1 MLCIKVLLK
10 EAEKAKKH
18 IMREGLIDHSRIS
31 AKDKEFIY
39 FPVTKKFKTEYSFV
53 QKKLKEKELRQDLKT
68 SLSEKL
74 SKKDMESL
82 KTSMDV
88 TGSIAIIEVPDE
100 LSKKESLIAK
110 ELMKANRQIT
120 TVLKKGKHEGVF
132 RTQKLVHIGGEDTKE
147 TTYKENNVNLKLDV
161 EKVYFSP
168 RLSHER
174 KRIAQLIKT
183 PEDVLVMFSGCA
195 PYVCVIAKNTP
206 AHHVDGV
213 EINPD
218 GHRYAEQNLIINKLK
233 NASVFVGDAREV
245 VPKLGK
251 KYDRILMPLPKS
263 AADYLDVALDAAKK
277 GSIIH
282 FYDFQ
287 NEGEFDNSV
296 EKIAAACKKAGKS
309 CEVLD
314 IVRCGQNAPRQH
326 RICVD
331 FRVE

>member
-1 MLCIKVLLK
+1 MLCIKVPLK

-18 IMREGLIDHSRIS
+18 IIREGLMNHAYLST
-31 AKDKEFIY
+31 KDKQFIY
-39 FPVTKKFKTEYSFV
+39 FPVIKRFKTNYSLV
-53 QKKLKEKELRQDLKT
+53 QKKLEEKELRQDLKT
-68 SLSEKL
+68 TLSEKL
-74 SKKDMESL
+74 SKEDMNSL

-88 TGSIAIIEVPDE
+88 TGSIAIIEVPEE
-100 LSKKESLIAK
+100 LCKKESLIAN

-132 RTQKLVHIGGEDTKE
+132 RTQRLNYLAGVDTRE
-147 TTYKENNVNLKLDV
+147 VLYKENGIVLKLDV

-183 PEDVLVMFSGCA
+183 PEDVLVMFSGYA
-195 PYVCVIAKNTP
+195 PYVCVIAKNSP

-218 GHRYAEQNLIINKLK
+218 GHSYAEQNLIINKLK

-263 AADYLDVALDAAKK
+263 AADYLDIALDAAKK
-277 GSIIH
+277 GAIIH

-287 NEGEFDNSV
+287 KEGEFDRSV
-296 EKIAAACKKAGKS
+296 EKIAIACKKAGKS